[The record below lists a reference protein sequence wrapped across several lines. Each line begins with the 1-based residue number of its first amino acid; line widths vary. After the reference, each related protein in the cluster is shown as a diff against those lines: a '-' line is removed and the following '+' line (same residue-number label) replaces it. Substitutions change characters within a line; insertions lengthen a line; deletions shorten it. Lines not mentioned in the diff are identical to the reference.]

1 MGRTR
6 AWVALATALLS
17 LAACGGGDGD
27 GGAVPSSTT
36 NPPATADTTT
46 SSTAPTASPYVARH
60 FVPHLTV
67 PPPSWL
73 PPVPVVD
80 DRHFLTW
87 VGEGADVDRAV
98 RFLSPVGIND
108 PGHHPRQLSPVPHD
122 YVQYFLGLRK
132 YGAEITDR
140 STLDVDGHRAALV
153 TAGTSTGLSGS
164 MGCQGRDVVPDE
176 CYGLQTYALL
186 RFAMIDVDGS
196 WLLA

>member
-17 LAACGGGDGD
+17 LAACGAAM
-27 GGAVPSSTT
+27 AVAGPSPRPQLG
-36 NPPATADTTT
+36 NRPPTADTTT

-60 FVPHLTV
+60 FVPHFTV

-140 STLDVDGHRAALV
+140 STLDVDGHRATLV

-176 CYGLQTYALL
+176 CYGSRPTRCSA
-186 RFAMIDVDGS
+186 S
-196 WLLA
+196 P